1 MPTLRNRLRTDFNGN
16 VEIWKSY
23 SWFTLVLCM
32 TVFVPLDAAFI
43 ALAIRPPPTVVTG
56 KWLGAIGGAVYITF
70 VVAIIGR
77 AILEKYRARNESKE
91 L

>member
-1 MPTLRNRLRTDFNGN
+1 MPTLRDRLRTDFNGN

-32 TVFVPLDAAFI
+32 TVFVLLDAAFI
-43 ALAIRPPPTVVTG
+43 VLAIRPSPAVATG
-56 KWLGAIGGAVYITF
+56 KWLGAIGGAIFITF
-70 VVAIIGR
+70 VVATIGR
-77 AILEKYRARNESKE
+77 AILKKYHARNESKE